1 MSAAARNSTG
11 TDARKQGEAGAAH
24 LTAPAAASVS
34 AGACRNVVEE
44 AFWLEF
50 AANVME
56 QLVWPALRAGEITK
70 APKAH
75 LDNPTWW
82 TDGIVPILEDER
94 VYKLHWKG
102 SKKKAKRC

>member
-1 MSAAARNSTG
+1 M
-11 TDARKQGEAGAAH
+11 
-24 LTAPAAASVS
+24 
-34 AGACRNVVEE
+34 
-44 AFWLEF
+44 EF

-102 SKKKAKRC
+102 SKKKQKKMLTFVCEQLAGQVGQAHARHVS